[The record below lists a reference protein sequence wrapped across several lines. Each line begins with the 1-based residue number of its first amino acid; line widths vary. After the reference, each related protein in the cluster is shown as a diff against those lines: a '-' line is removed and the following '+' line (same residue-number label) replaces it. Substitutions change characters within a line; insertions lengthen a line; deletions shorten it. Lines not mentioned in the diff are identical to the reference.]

1 MILKTPLPRLSRAL
15 LVVVIVC
22 LATIF
27 AGVIFVTAHG
37 DEPENAPSAESKAKI
52 SERLSKLPMSFE
64 LNKGQTAAPVKYLS
78 RGLGYQLFLTGNE
91 AVLKLQKPH
100 EPDSNVREGSV
111 LRLKMLGA
119 NTVPRAEDQDD
130 LPGKV
135 NYFNGNDPEHWLR
148 NLPTYARVNFKDV
161 YPGIDMVYY
170 GNQGELEYDFAV
182 APGADPKAIRFV
194 VEGADKIRLD
204 ENGDLLLSVS
214 QGDVRLHKPLLYQL
228 AEGKRDEV
236 KGEYVIKGNEI
247 RFRVRSFDSGKP
259 LIIDPVLSYSTFL
272 GGGSNEQSVGIA
284 VDSQG
289 SSYVIGTT
297 SGFGFPTTAGAFRTT
312 SQSGGAF
319 VSKLDPT
326 GSSLVYSTY
335 LNASGGTNGTA
346 IAVDAGGHAYV
357 TGFTSAND
365 FPVVNGLKTSG
376 NFFKTT
382 DSAANWNNRNDLTGE
397 ITILAIAPN
406 SPNTIYAGTFSGP
419 YRSTDAGA
427 TWTKTSTTGI
437 SGSLFSASIAVDPTN
452 SQVVYVG
459 SQSGGLRKS
468 TNGGDSWTN
477 VNIPLNNATVSSIVF
492 DPVTPSTMYV
502 GAGNGVFRST
512 DSGTSWTAL
521 NNFPLP
527 FIPAV
532 RVLAIDPTNTAT
544 IYAGS
549 FNQGLFKTTNGGGN
563 WTAMNNGL
571 GGSNP
576 NSITAI
582 AIDPFNTSTIYTGH
596 GTGSFTGFGGSI
608 NKSTN
613 GGTSWTQLTNGV
625 STFQIN
631 AIVADRT
638 AADTFYAATIGG
650 GVIKTTNG
658 GASWTSTNTGLWR
671 SNVPTLVA
679 DPSNAAVLYAGTT
692 GSSTDD
698 AFVAKLN
705 STGSGLIF
713 STYLGGSSTE
723 TGNGIAVD
731 SNGNIFVV
739 GQTLSTN
746 FPTVNA
752 IQAVPSAGEQC
763 TNAFVTKINP
773 GTSSFSFSTYLG
785 GSNCDGANSVALDPS
800 GNVYITGSTSST
812 DFFIASAFQTTAS
825 TSGDA
830 FVTKLTNGGAAIYS
844 TYLGGNGTDVGRG
857 IAADSTGNA
866 YVTGS
871 SSSTNFP
878 TVNPLQSSTLGGA
891 FVTKF
896 NPQGSALI
904 YSTLLGGG
912 NEDIGRGIAVDAAG
926 NAYVTGST
934 TSSVFPILPGAL
946 RTRSPLFKSLNGAG
960 NWSNDNYGLTGG
972 AVVAIALHPT
982 QTSIIYAGTANG
994 VYKTTNAG
1002 RTWTAINNGLNS
1014 RQVTALVIDPST
1026 PSTLYAATDDTSF
1039 DSGVYK
1045 STNGGDSWTLR
1056 RTGMVNGALRCL
1068 AIDPVTPAVL
1078 YAGALGGPL
1087 YKTTDGA
1094 DNWTPSGPGPN
1105 HFVAS
1110 IAIDPHNHT
1119 RLFAAVQHSNGG
1131 VFRSVDSGATWEPIG
1146 FQDTGSA
1153 VFVGVSPITPGLVY
1167 TSTLAGGLFKST
1179 DNGNNWTN
1187 LQNQNGQIVFDPVN
1201 ASTLYFLVQNN
1212 GLWKSIDGGQTWVTI
1227 KGLPL
1232 PYVYALAV
1240 DRFRPSTLYLGT
1252 GAASQTDAFV
1262 TKINSTGTA
1271 FIYSTLMGQP
1281 PSSEYLSSTGAA
1293 FGIAVDAAGD
1303 AYITGVGRAG
1313 FPTTPNAFQP
1323 FNGGFTDSFISKLSS
1338 SYIISGHVL
1347 ENGVTPSYG
1356 AEVVLNDGSSLTSV
1370 FTESDGSY
1378 EFSRLREGGN
1388 FTVSASKA
1396 HFTMA
1401 PPSQTFNNL
1410 ISDHNLDFSANT
1422 SDAPFYTIS
1431 GQVTDNGAGL
1441 SGVTVTLSGSQ
1452 SGLRT
1457 TDNSG
1462 NYSFEL
1468 IVGGN
1473 YTVTPSIL
1481 GYTFAPPSQ
1490 TFNPL
1495 SGPQTANFTAN
1506 RQDFV
1511 VTNANNHGTGSLREA
1526 ITNANSSPGTDK
1538 IVFNIPGPGVKTIN
1552 LLTSLPDITETVI
1565 IDATTQPGYAG
1576 SPLIE
1581 LNGALVDGSGITI
1594 TAGGSTVRGLAIG
1607 GFNDWGI
1614 ALRNCDNNII
1624 QANYIGIDATGTL
1637 ARKNFAGILVANSA
1651 NNLIGG
1657 TTAAA
1662 RNVISGNGG
1671 SGIDLSGANNVIQ
1684 GNFIGTNAAGTSAV
1698 LNVVGVQIQS
1708 SQFINNL
1715 IGGTAAGA
1723 GNLISGNQRAIA
1735 ISAPNNTVQG
1745 NLIGTDVTG
1754 TVALPNSSLG
1764 IDIRGANNLV
1774 GGVVPGARN
1783 VISANGSVGIMISGP
1798 GSKLQGNYI
1807 GTDIT
1812 GTVAMG
1818 NGGTGVFADDSTL
1831 IGGTTPEA
1839 RNVISANATSFGS
1852 GNVSIGDAFGA
1863 NVTVQGNY
1871 IGTDVTGTRAL
1882 GSPLI
1887 GINVSRNGNHLIGGT
1902 VAGAGNV
1909 ISGHSI
1915 GIDLGDVTANPI
1927 QGTTVQGNL
1936 IGLNAAG
1943 TGAIPNTTRGI
1954 IVDSSS
1960 NIIGGTEAGAA
1971 NKIAFNNGPGILI
1984 NSGTSNSIRGN
1995 SIFSNAGLG
2004 IDLGPPVFP
2013 QTENGVT
2020 PNDPNDLDTGA
2031 NTLQNFPVLT
2041 SVTTGGGNTTIQGSL
2056 NSTPNQTFQ
2065 IDFYSSAALDPSGNG
2080 EGALFFNTTSVNT
2093 DANGNASINVTFPM
2107 SLAAGRIITATAT
2120 NSAGNTSEFS
2130 ATADGSGATGSL
2142 QFSAASFAVI
2152 EGIGVANITVVRQGG
2167 TNGNLS
2173 VDYATENGTATAGQD
2188 YTAATG
2194 TLNFSSG
2201 ETSKTI
2207 QIPISDDGV
2216 TETDETFTVALH
2228 NGSSLEV
2235 LGAPSVQPVTIQDHG
2250 TVPFIAI
2257 FDAAPVVEGNTGTS
2271 TEAVFNVILSAATS
2285 QSVGVNYATSNG
2297 TASGGVA
2304 CGNTGVDFESKSG
2317 TITFQP
2323 GTVTATVTVKVCG
2336 DTSAE
2341 ANEFFFVVLSN
2352 PSNASLGFGS
2362 GVGRINNDDVLGLI
2376 LEESGPVVSQAVVL
2390 SELFLRD
2397 PLTLTIPDF
2406 ITPDRIDR
2414 RNRVIFLASNLQLN
2428 PGEASTAVVVRF
2440 IGSNNQQVDVQADD
2454 VRSVPG
2460 FDFTQVMVKL
2470 PGTLPPGTC
2479 TVTIRAHGRVSN
2491 IGTIRIAP

>member
-15 LVVVIVC
+15 LVIVIVC
-22 LATIF
+22 LATAF
-27 AGVIFVTAHG
+27 AGVIFVTANG
-37 DEPENAPSAESKAKI
+37 ELKPATPEAKAKI

-64 LNKGQTAAPVKYLS
+64 LNKGQTAAPVKFIA

-100 EPDSNVREGSV
+100 APDSEAREGSV
-111 LRLKMLGA
+111 LRLKMIGA
-119 NTVPRAEDQDD
+119 NTAPHAEGQDE

-135 NYFNGNDPEHWLR
+135 NYFNGNDPARWLR

-170 GNQGELEYDFAV
+170 GNQGELEYDFAI
-182 APGADPKAIRFV
+182 AAGADPKVIRFV

-214 QGDVRLHKPLLYQL
+214 QGDVRLHKPVLYQL
-228 AEGKRDEV
+228 AEGKRDDV
-236 KGEYVIKGNEI
+236 KGEYVIRGNEI
-247 RFRVRSFDSGKP
+247 RFKVRSFDKSKP

-272 GGGSNEQSVGIA
+272 GGGSNEQSFGIA

-289 SSYVIGTT
+289 SSYVVGTT
-297 SGFGFPTTAGAFRTT
+297 GGFGFPTTAGAFRTT

-326 GSSLVYSTY
+326 GSTLVYSTY
-335 LNASGGTNGTA
+335 LNASGGTTGAA
-346 IAVDAGGHAYV
+346 IVVDAGGNAYV

-406 SPNTIYAGTFSGP
+406 SPNTIYAGTFNGP
-419 YRSTDAGA
+419 FRSTDAGA

-468 TNGGDSWTN
+468 SNGGDSWSN

-492 DPVTPSTMYV
+492 DPVIPSTMYV

-512 DSGTSWTAL
+512 DSGTTWTAL

-549 FNQGLFKTTNGGGN
+549 FNQGLFKSTNGGAN
-563 WTAMNNGL
+563 WTLMNTGM

-582 AIDPFNTSTIYTGH
+582 AIDPFDTSTIYTGH

-631 AIVADRT
+631 AIVADRVT
-638 AADTFYAATIGG
+638 ANTFYAATIGG

-658 GASWTSTNTGLWR
+658 GASWATANTGLWR

-679 DPSNAAVLYAGTT
+679 DPSNAAILYSGTT
-692 GSSTDD
+692 GSTTDD

-705 STGSGLIF
+705 PTGSGLIF

-752 IQAVPSAGEQC
+752 IQPVPGATEQC
-763 TNAFVTKINP
+763 TNAFITKINP

-812 DFFIASAFQTTAS
+812 DFFTASPFQTTAS

-844 TYLGGNGTDVGRG
+844 TYLGGNGSDAGRG
-857 IAADSTGNA
+857 IAADSSGNA

-871 SSSTNFP
+871 TSSTNFP
-878 TVNPLQSSTLGGA
+878 TLNPLQTSTSGGA
-891 FVTKF
+891 FVTKL
-896 NPQGSALI
+896 NPQGSALV

-912 NEDIGRGIAVDAAG
+912 IDDIGRGIAVDAAG

-934 TSSVFPILPGAL
+934 SSYLFPVLPGAL
-946 RTRSPLFKSLNGAG
+946 RTRSPLFKSLNAAG
-960 NWSNDNYGLTGG
+960 NWSNDNYGLTVS
-972 AVVAIALHPT
+972 AVVALALHPT
-982 QTSIIYAGTANG
+982 QTSTIYAGTANG

-1014 RQVTALVIDPST
+1014 LQVTAIVIDPST
-1026 PSTLYAATDDTSF
+1026 PSTLYVATNDTSF

-1056 RTGMVNGALRCL
+1056 RTGMVNGALVCL
-1068 AIDPVTPAVL
+1068 AIDPVTPSVL
-1078 YAGALGGPL
+1078 YAGASGGPL

-1094 DNWTPSGPGPN
+1094 DNWTPSGPSPN

-1110 IAIDPHNHT
+1110 IAVDPHNHT

-1131 VFRSVDSGATWEPIG
+1131 VFRSIDSGATWEPIG
-1146 FQDTGSA
+1146 FQDTGSST
-1153 VFVGVSPITPGLVY
+1153 FVGVSPITPGLVFA
-1167 TSTLAGGLFKST
+1167 STLSGGLFKST

-1187 LQNQNGQIVFDPVN
+1187 LQNQSGQIVFDPVN
-1201 ASTLYFLVQNN
+1201 ASTLYFLAQNF
-1212 GLWKSIDGGQTWVTI
+1212 GLLKSIDGGQSWVSV
-1227 KGLPL
+1227 KGLL
-1232 PYVYALAV
+1232 PPFVHALVV
-1240 DRFRPSTLYLGT
+1240 DRFRPTTVYLGT
-1252 GAASQTDAFV
+1252 GATNETDAFV

-1271 FIYSTLMGQP
+1271 FIYSTLMGQNP
-1281 PSSEYLSSTGAA
+1281 PSDVRSSMGLA
-1293 FGIAVDAAGD
+1293 FGIAIDAAGN
-1303 AYITGVGRAG
+1303 AYITGLGGAG

-1378 EFSRLREGGN
+1378 EFSHLREGGN
-1388 FTVSASKA
+1388 FTISASKA

-1431 GQVTDNGAGL
+1431 GQVTDNGVGL

-1468 IVGGN
+1468 ISGGN

-1481 GYTFAPPSQ
+1481 GYAFAPPSQ
-1490 TFNPL
+1490 TFNNL
-1495 SGPQTANFTAN
+1495 TAPQTANFTAN

-1511 VTNANNHGTGSLREA
+1511 VTNANNHGSGSLRDA
-1526 ITNANSSPGTDK
+1526 ITNANTSPGTDK

-1552 LLTSLPDITETVI
+1552 LLTALPDVTETVI

-1581 LNGALVDGSGITI
+1581 LNGALVGSGSGITI
-1594 TAGGSTVRGLAIG
+1594 RSGSSTVRGLAIG
-1607 GFNDWGI
+1607 GFRGEWGI
-1614 ALRNCDNNII
+1614 ALRNCDNNIV

-1637 ARKNFAGILVANSA
+1637 ARQNFQGILISNSS

-1657 TTAAA
+1657 ATAAA

-1671 SGIDLSGANNVIQ
+1671 AGIELEGTNNVIQ

-1715 IGGTAAGA
+1715 IGGTAAGT

-1764 IDIRGANNLV
+1764 VDIRGANNLV
-1774 GGVVPGARN
+1774 GGVVSGARN

-1818 NGGTGVFADDSTL
+1818 NGGTGVFGDDNAL

-1852 GNVSIGDAFGA
+1852 GNVSIGDGFGT

-1887 GINVSRNGNHLIGGT
+1887 GINVSRNGNHVIGGT

-1915 GIDLGDVTANPI
+1915 GIDLGDATANPL

-1943 TGAIPNTTRGI
+1943 TAAIPNTTRGI
-1954 IVDSSS
+1954 VVDSSS

-1984 NSGTSNSIRGN
+1984 NSGTNNSIRGN

-2004 IDLGPPVFP
+2004 IDLGPPAFP

-2093 DANGNASINVTFPM
+2093 DANGNATINVTFPM
-2107 SLAAGRIITATAT
+2107 SVAAGRIITATAT

-2130 ATADGSGATGSL
+2130 ATPDGSGATGSL

-2152 EGIGVANITVVRQGG
+2152 EGIGIANITVVRQGG

-2173 VDYATENGTATAGQD
+2173 VEYATENGTATAGQD
-2188 YTAATG
+2188 YTAASG

-2201 ETSKTI
+2201 DTSKTI

-2216 TETDETFTVALH
+2216 TETDETFTVALR
-2228 NGSSLEV
+2228 NGSSLEA
-2235 LGAPSVQPVTIQDHG
+2235 LGAPSVQTVTIQDHG

-2257 FDAAPVVEGNTGTS
+2257 FDAPPVVEGNTGT
-2271 TEAVFNVILSAATS
+2271 TIEAVFNVVLSAATS
-2285 QSVGVNYATSNG
+2285 QSVTVNYATSNG
-2297 TASGGVA
+2297 TASGGAA
-2304 CGNTGVDFESKSG
+2304 CGNAGVDFELKSG

-2323 GTVTATVTVKVCG
+2323 GTATATVTVKICG

-2341 ANEFFFVVLSN
+2341 ANEFFSVGLSN
-2352 PSNASLGFGS
+2352 PSNASLGLGAGFGI
-2362 GVGRINNDDVLGLI
+2362 INNDDVLELI
-2376 LEESGPVVSQAVVL
+2376 LEESGPGVSQAVVL

-2397 PLTLTIPDF
+2397 PLTLTIPDW
-2406 ITPDRIDR
+2406 ITDRIDR
-2414 RNRVIFLASNLQLN
+2414 RNRVIFLANNLQLN
-2428 PGEASTAVVVRF
+2428 PGETSAAVVVRF
-2440 IGSNNQQVDVQADD
+2440 IGSNNQQFNVQADD

>member
-15 LVVVIVC
+15 LVIVIVC

-27 AGVIFVTAHG
+27 AGVIFVTAQG
-37 DEPENAPSAESKAKI
+37 DKPESVPPADAKAKI
-52 SERLSKLPMSFE
+52 AERLSQLPMSFE
-64 LNKGQTAAPVKYLS
+64 LNKGQTAAPVKFIS

-91 AVLKLQKPH
+91 AVLKIQKA
-100 EPDSNVREGSV
+100 PDANVREGSV

-119 NTVPRAEDQDD
+119 NTAPGAEGQDE

-135 NYFNGNDPEHWLR
+135 NYFNGNDPNRWLR

-161 YPGIDMVYY
+161 YPGIDLVYY

-182 APGADPKAIRFV
+182 APGADPKLIRFV
-194 VEGADKIRLD
+194 IDGADKIRLD
-204 ENGDLLLSVS
+204 ENGDLLLSTP
-214 QGDVRLHKPLLYQL
+214 QGDVRLHKPVLYQL
-228 AEGKRDEV
+228 TDGKRDEV

-247 RFRVRSFDSGKP
+247 RFKVRSFDSSKP
-259 LIIDPVLSYSTFL
+259 LVIDPVLSYSTFL
-272 GGGSNEQSVGIA
+272 GGGSNEQSFGIA

-289 SSYVIGTT
+289 SSYVVGTT

-312 SQSGGAF
+312 IQSGGAF

-335 LNASGGTNGTA
+335 LSATGGTNGTA
-346 IAVDAGGHAYV
+346 IAIDAGGNAYV

-365 FPVVNGLKTSG
+365 FPIVNGLKTSG

-382 DSAANWNNRNDLTGE
+382 DAAANWNNKNDLIGE
-397 ITILAIAPN
+397 ITIVAVAPN
-406 SPNTIYAGTFSGP
+406 SPNTIYAGTFNGP

-427 TWTKTSTTGI
+427 TWTKTSTTGL
-437 SGSLFSASIAVDPTN
+437 SGSLFFVSMAVDPTN

-468 TNGGDSWTN
+468 SNGGDSWTN
-477 VNIPLNNATVSSIVF
+477 VNIPLNNSTVSSIVF

-512 DSGTSWTAL
+512 DSGTTWTAL

-532 RVLAIDPTNTAT
+532 RVLAIDPANTAT

-549 FNQGLFKTTNGGGN
+549 FNQGLFKTTNGGAN
-563 WTAMNNGL
+563 WTAMNSGM

-625 STFQIN
+625 STFQIS

-638 AADTFYAATIGG
+638 TANTFYAATLGD

-658 GASWTSTNTGLWR
+658 GASWSNTNTSLWQ
-671 SNVPTLVA
+671 SNVQTLVA
-679 DPSNAAVLYAGTT
+679 DPSNAAILYAGTT
-692 GSSTDD
+692 GSRIDD

-752 IQAVPSAGEQC
+752 LQPVPSAGEQC

-800 GNVYITGSTSST
+800 GNVYITGTTSST
-812 DFFIASAFQTTAS
+812 DFFTASAFQTTAS

-830 FVTKLTNGGAAIYS
+830 FVTKLTNGGSAIYS
-844 TYLGGNGTDVGRG
+844 TYLGGNGTDAGRG
-857 IAADSTGNA
+857 IAADSSGNA

-871 SSSTNFP
+871 TSSTNFP
-878 TVNPLQSSTLGGA
+878 TVNPLQVNTTSGGA
-891 FVTKF
+891 FVTKL

-912 NEDIGRGIAVDAAG
+912 SSDVGRGIAVDAAG
-926 NAYVTGST
+926 NAYVTGA
-934 TSSVFPILPGAL
+934 TSSYLFPVLPGAL
-946 RTRSPLFKSLNGAG
+946 RTKSPLFKSLNAAG
-960 NWSNDNYGLTGG
+960 NWSNDNYGLTVS
-972 AVVAIALHPT
+972 AAVAIALHPT
-982 QTSIIYAGTANG
+982 QTSTIYAGTSNG

-1014 RQVTALVIDPST
+1014 LQVTAIVIDPAT
-1026 PSTLYAATDDTSF
+1026 PSTLYVATNDTSF

-1056 RTGMVNGALRCL
+1056 RTGMVNGAVVCL
-1068 AIDPVTPAVL
+1068 AIDPVTPSVL
-1078 YAGALGGPL
+1078 YAGASGGPL
-1087 YKTTDGA
+1087 YKTTNGA
-1094 DNWTPSGPGPN
+1094 DNWTPSGPSAN

-1110 IAIDPHNHT
+1110 IAVDPHNHA

-1131 VFRSVDSGATWEPIG
+1131 VFRSIDSGATWEPIG

-1153 VFVGVSPITPGLVY
+1153 TFVGVSPITPGLVY
-1167 TSTLAGGLFKST
+1167 TSTLSGGLFKST
-1179 DNGNNWTN
+1179 DNGNNWTSQ
-1187 LQNQNGQIVFDPVN
+1187 QNQVGQIVFDPVN
-1201 ASTLYFLVQNN
+1201 ASTLYLLAQNN
-1212 GLWKSIDGGQTWVTI
+1212 GLLKSIDGGQTWVPV
-1227 KGLPL
+1227 KGLPSPFVQTL
-1232 PYVYALAV
+1232 VI

-1252 GAASQTDAFV
+1252 GAAGQTDAFV

-1271 FIYSTLMGQP
+1271 LIYSTLMGQP
-1281 PSSEYLSSTGAA
+1281 SSSEFLNATGSA
-1293 FGIAVDAAGD
+1293 FGIAIDTAGN
-1303 AYITGVGRAG
+1303 AYITGSGTAG

-1378 EFSRLREGGN
+1378 EFSHLREGGN
-1388 FTVSASKA
+1388 FTVSASKV

-1401 PPSQTFNNL
+1401 PPSQTFNNVV
-1410 ISDHNLDFSANT
+1410 SDHNLDFSANT

-1457 TDNSG
+1457 TDNNG

-1468 IVGGN
+1468 IAGGN

-1495 SGPQTANFTAN
+1495 SGPQTVNFTAN

-1511 VTNANNHGTGSLREA
+1511 VTNANNHGSGSLREA
-1526 ITNANSSPGTDK
+1526 ITNANASPGTDK

-1552 LLTSLPDITETVI
+1552 LLTALPDVTETVI

-1581 LNGALVDGSGITI
+1581 LSGALVSDGSGITI
-1594 TAGGSTVRGLAIG
+1594 RASGSTVRGLSIG

-1614 ALRNCDNNII
+1614 ALRDCDNNII

-1637 ARKNFAGILVANSA
+1637 ARKNFGGILVANSA

-1671 SGIDLSGANNVIQ
+1671 GGIDLSGTNNVIQ

-1698 LNVVGVQIQS
+1698 LNTVGVQIQS

-1715 IGGTAAGA
+1715 IGGTAPGA

-1818 NGGTGVFADDSTL
+1818 NGGTGVVADDSAL

-1852 GNVSIGDAFGA
+1852 GNVSIGDPFGA

-1882 GSPLI
+1882 GSALI

-1915 GIDLGDVTANPI
+1915 GIDLGDVTANLL
-1927 QGTTVQGNL
+1927 QGTIVQGNL

-1960 NIIGGTEAGAA
+1960 NIIGGIEARAA

-1984 NSGTSNSIRGN
+1984 NSGTNNSIRGN

-2020 PNDPNDLDTGA
+2020 PNDPNDVDTGA
-2031 NTLQNFPVLT
+2031 NTLQNFPILT

-2056 NSTPNQTFQ
+2056 NSTPNQAFQ
-2065 IDFYSSAALDPSGNG
+2065 IDFYSNAALDPSGNG

-2093 DANGNASINVTFPM
+2093 DANGNATINVTFPM
-2107 SLAAGRIITATAT
+2107 SLAVGRIITATAT
-2120 NSAGNTSEFS
+2120 NAAGNTSEFS
-2130 ATADGSGATGSL
+2130 ATPDGSGATGSL

-2152 EGIGVANITVVRQGG
+2152 EGIGMATITVVRQGG

-2173 VDYATENGTATAGQD
+2173 VEYATENGTATAGQD
-2188 YTAATG
+2188 YTAASG
-2194 TLNFSSG
+2194 TLNFSNG

-2216 TETDETFTVALH
+2216 TETDETFTVALR
-2228 NGSSLEV
+2228 NGSSLEA
-2235 LGAPSVQPVTIQDHG
+2235 LGAPSVQTVTIQDHG
-2250 TVPFIAI
+2250 TVPFITI

-2271 TEAVFNVILSAATS
+2271 TEAVFNVVLSAATS
-2285 QSVGVNYATSNG
+2285 QSVSVNYATSNAG
-2297 TASGGVA
+2297 ASGGVA
-2304 CGNTGVDFESKSG
+2304 CGNPGVDYESKSG

-2341 ANEFFFVVLSN
+2341 ANEFFFVNLSN
-2352 PSNASLGFGS
+2352 PVNASLGVGA
-2362 GVGRINNDDVLGLI
+2362 GLGRINNDDVLGLI
-2376 LEESGPVVSQAVVL
+2376 LEESGPGVGQAVVL

-2397 PLTLTIPDF
+2397 PLTLTIPDW
-2406 ITPDRIDR
+2406 ITDRIDR
-2414 RNRVIFLASNLQLN
+2414 RNRVIFLANNLQLN
-2428 PGEASTAVVVRF
+2428 PGEASFAVVVRF